1 MGTSEYQEDSDGLT
15 NNRQCD
21 LAHNGSS
28 PTLINSKYWTT
39 TTTGSRPLQRCTRNR
54 IISPTSFFT
63 VDRWFESGSNSHSA
77 CGLVFI
83 DYMTA
88 YINCEQ
94 LRHNPWQ
101 AIVANNHDWWS
112 VCVDSVTNW
121 AKNWPVDT
129 RISFSSHGRRL
140 LVWGWIGATPTSLH
154 VDTYS
159 T

>member
-1 MGTSEYQEDSDGLT
+1 MRSRTTLTSIASLSEKVCTYPEESNDRVVGTSEYQEDRDGFT

-28 PTLINSKYWTT
+28 PTLINSKYLTT

-101 AIVANNHDWWS
+101 AMVANNHD
-112 VCVDSVTNW
+112 
-121 AKNWPVDT
+121 
-129 RISFSSHGRRL
+129 
-140 LVWGWIGATPTSLH
+140 
-154 VDTYS
+154 
-159 T
+159 